1 MREGLTQQQID
12 ELESYATSDAFSDRQ
27 RTALGYAE
35 RITMSDQDVD
45 EAFFA
50 TVQGE
55 FETPAAIVELT
66 AIVAF
71 ENFRSKFNHALLVDS
86 NGFCALPERSD
97 G

>member
-1 MREGLTQQQID
+1 MHAGLTQQQID
-12 ELESYATSDAFSDRQ
+12 ELQTYTTSDEYSPRQ
-27 RTALGYAE
+27 RIALEYAE

-45 EAFFA
+45 DAFFA

-55 FETPAAIVELT
+55 FETPEAIVELT
-66 AIVAF
+66 AIIAF

-86 NGFCALPERSD
+86 NGFCALPRND